1 VEIRR
6 ADKDDL
12 DDFVRV
18 YVESYRGL
26 EDYAYTRKR
35 DVKNYFKWLLSRDK
49 DGVMVAEID
58 GEAVGFVA
66 CDTNWFSIF
75 ERKKVGE
82 IHELFVLPEFRGEGI
97 GAKLMEKALEYALER
112 NRKVAELWVGRTNY
126 RARRFYASQGFEE
139 AGEWGKWV
147 RMRKVLVR

>member
-1 VEIRR
+1 MEIRR

-126 RARRFYASQGFEE
+126 RARRFYASQDLRRPESGGSGSE
-139 AGEWGKWV
+139 
-147 RMRKVLVR
+147 

>member
-1 VEIRR
+1 MEIRK

-35 DVKNYFKWLLSRDK
+35 DIKNYFKWLLSRDNE
-49 DGVMVAEID
+49 GVMAAVID
-58 GEAVGFVA
+58 GETVGFVA

-82 IHELFVLPEFRGEGI
+82 IHELFVLPEFRGAGI
-97 GAKLMEKALEYALER
+97 GTKLMEKALEYALER

-126 RARRFYASQGFEE
+126 RARKFYASHGFEE
-139 AGEWGKWV
+139 SGEWGKWV
-147 RMRKVLVR
+147 RMRKELNP